1 MNYLLRRLGFYLVA
15 AWASISLNFL
25 LPRLMP
31 GDPAN
36 AVFAGAQGRL
46 DPSTIAAMREAYGL
60 SDDPLLIQY
69 WSYLKGIA
77 RLDFGISTAFFPTPV
92 LDVVKTG
99 LSWTLLLGV
108 VATIIAFG
116 LGSLIGVISAWR
128 RGGVIDSAIPP
139 LALFI
144 GSFPYFWLATFI
156 VFYLGFRWSILPEA
170 YAYELGLSPEFSWNF
185 VSSVIW
191 HLILPASTVVLVS
204 LGGWILGMRNTM
216 VSTLSEDYVS
226 LAEAKGLSQR
236 RVMLRYAARNA
247 LLPNMT
253 SFGMSLGF
261 VLSGSLITESV
272 FNYPGLGN
280 QLVRAVR
287 LLDFPLMQTLF
298 LFITISVLVAN
309 LLVDLLYLRLD
320 PRVRS

>member
-1 MNYLLRRLGFYLVA
+1 MNYILRRLGFYLVA
-15 AWASISLNFL
+15 AWASITLNFL

-31 GDPAN
+31 GDPAD
-36 AVFAGAQGRL
+36 AVLAGAQGRL
-46 DPSTIAAMREAYGL
+46 DPSAIAAMREAYGL
-60 SDDPLLIQY
+60 SDDPMLIQY
-69 WSYLKGIA
+69 WAYLKGLA
-77 RLDFGISTAFFPTPV
+77 RLDFGTSTAFFPSPV
-92 LDVVKTG
+92 MDVVQTG
-99 LSWTLLLGV
+99 MSWTLLLGG
-108 VATIIAFG
+108 VATIIAFL

-128 RGGVIDSAIPP
+128 RGGIIDSAIPP

-144 GSFPYFWLATFI
+144 GSFPYFWLATVI
-156 VFYLGFRWSILPEA
+156 VFYIGFRWELLPEA
-170 YAYELGLSPEFSWNF
+170 YAYDLGLSPAFTWEFVW
-185 VSSVIW
+185 SVIR
-191 HLILPASTVVLVS
+191 HLILPASTIVLVS
-204 LGGWILGMRNTM
+204 LGGWMLGMRNTM

-280 QLVRAVR
+280 QLVQSVNLR
-287 LLDFPLMQTLF
+287 DFPLMQTLF
-298 LFITISVLVAN
+298 LFITLSVLVAN
-309 LLVDLLYLRLD
+309 LIVDILYLRLD
-320 PRVRS
+320 PRVRT